1 VSDDQRRGRTPSR
14 LAKGFA
20 PAVLLV
26 VVVVVVSLAAVVV
39 RRDARSSGSPGA
51 PVSTATQSPAPAVTD
66 RDPVAGP
73 PLQPVAP
80 GPGCSAERSQT
91 VRVLQFNIHAGIDPE
106 GEPDPS
112 HLAAEIAA
120 ARPDLVSL
128 NEVDDGTRRSDGID
142 EASYLSRATGL
153 QAVFGPTLLGYDGGR
168 FGNAILSRYPILESH
183 DTPLPQVTNFEARAL
198 LTATVR
204 VGRQVV
210 SFSSL
215 HLSAGSGGT
224 TDRVLEASAVAQ
236 VVRAAHHPTIV
247 AGDLNSTP
255 GTLPE
260 LLLRHRLLD
269 AQEQSGTGAGFTVPE
284 QDPQTRIDYVLYDTH
299 FSAVP
304 GSTQVLPSAVS
315 DHRSVLTELM
325 LRPIG
330 C

>member
-1 VSDDQRRGRTPSR
+1 
-14 LAKGFA
+14 
-20 PAVLLV
+20 VLVVVVV

-51 PVSTATQSPAPAVTD
+51 PVSTATQSSAPSGTD

-73 PLQPVAP
+73 PLQPVSP
-80 GPGCSAERSQT
+80 SPGCSTRPSQT
-91 VRVLQFNIHAGIDPE
+91 LRILQFNIHAGIDPE

-120 ARPDLVSL
+120 THPDLVSL
-128 NEVDDGTRRSDGID
+128 NEVDDGTRRSGGTD

-153 QAVFGPTLLGYDGGR
+153 HAVFGPTLLAYDGGR

-204 VGRQVV
+204 VGRQFV
-210 SFSSL
+210 SFSSV
-215 HLSAGSGGT
+215 HLSSGSGGT
-224 TDRVLEASAVAQ
+224 TDRVLEAGAVAQ
-236 VVRAAHHPTIV
+236 VVRSAQHPTIV

-260 LLLRHRLLD
+260 RILRHRLLD
-269 AQEQSGTGAGFTVPE
+269 AQEQSGTAPGNTVPE
-284 QDPQTRIDYVLYDTH
+284 QDPQTRIDYVFYDNHLT
-299 FSAVP
+299 AVP

-325 LRPIG
+325 LRPSG